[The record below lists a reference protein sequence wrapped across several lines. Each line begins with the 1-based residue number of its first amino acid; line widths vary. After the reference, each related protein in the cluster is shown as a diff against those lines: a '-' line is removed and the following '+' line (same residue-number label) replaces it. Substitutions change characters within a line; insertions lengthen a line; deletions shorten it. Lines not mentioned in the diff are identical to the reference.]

1 MFFLYPSWND
11 QKVSPLFVEPVNMN
25 NDWVMK
31 DSFFAAILPGC
42 FGILVL
48 WAWFC
53 FSLQLPCWCK
63 QITVQ
68 ISKRKLYTIVGRSYN
83 SSKTLCIP
91 GPLESSLVT
100 QQLLLKWAFT
110 RLQTGWKFLVNMATD
125 LKSILQGCAI
135 RTIRQDLILPV
146 RVVWQKHSLLNTYGL

>member
-1 MFFLYPSWND
+1 MRWFYSISYWCFFLYPSWND
-11 QKVSPLFVEPVNMN
+11 QKVSPLFAEPVNMN

-68 ISKRKLYTIVGRSYN
+68 ISKRTLYTIVGRSYN
-83 SSKTLCIP
+83 KFFKNLMYSWPIRVKFSDSTNSWGGLSLGSK
-91 GPLESSLVT
+91 LVEHFFLT
-100 QQLLLKWAFT
+100 WQQIWKAFF
-110 RLQTGWKFLVNMATD
+110 KDV
-125 LKSILQGCAI
+125 
-135 RTIRQDLILPV
+135 P
-146 RVVWQKHSLLNTYGL
+146 